1 MDKFMDILMWVGLV
15 LMIVGV
21 TLQAIALVVMVVM
34 M

>member
-21 TLQAIALVVMVVM
+21 ALQAIALVGMLLI
-34 M
+34 